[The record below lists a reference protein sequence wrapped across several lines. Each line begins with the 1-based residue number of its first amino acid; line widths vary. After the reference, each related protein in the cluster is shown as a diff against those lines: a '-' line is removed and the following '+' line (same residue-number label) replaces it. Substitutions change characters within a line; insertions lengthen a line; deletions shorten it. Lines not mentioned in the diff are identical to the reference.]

1 MKLSMLVAR
10 YDRSAPLLDGEVSI
24 PGIELEVT
32 ADNDDTRRQRAGL
45 SGRFDVWEAYAGRY
59 LLDREAGWRDYVAI
73 PVFPKRA
80 FRHGSIY
87 IRRDGS
93 VSGPVALR
101 GRRVGVQHWSTTAA
115 IWAKGIL
122 AEEHGVDLDSIDWI
136 QTSPDE
142 LPWNR
147 PVWLRLDQ
155 APVGSD
161 LATLLREGT
170 IDAAITSQAWVPYEH
185 PDFTFL
191 LPDYPDRE
199 RAYFRQTG
207 IFPIMHVL
215 LVRSAI
221 LDADPSVGPRLFA
234 AWTEAK
240 ERCYERMERECLVV
254 SSMWFQGLLEEER
267 TATGARDTYPYGLR
281 RSRHEFAKLIDLAVA
296 QGLLP
301 AARPVEAYFHPATL
315 EL

>member
-1 MKLSMLVAR
+1 MLVGR
-10 YDRSAPLLDGEVSI
+10 YDRTAALLDGQVSI

-32 ADNDDTRRQRAGL
+32 ADNDDPRRQRAGL
-45 SGRFDVWEAYAGRY
+45 SGRYDVWEAYAGRY
-59 LLDREAGWRDYVAI
+59 LLDREAGRRDYVAI
-73 PVFPKRA
+73 PVFPKRT
-80 FRHGSIY
+80 FRHGSMY
-87 IRRDGS
+87 VRRDG
-93 VSGPVALR
+93 VISGPVALR

-122 AEEHGVDLDSIDWI
+122 AEEHGVDLSSIDWI
-136 QTSPDE
+136 QT
-142 LPWNR
+142 LPEEGLWRR
-147 PVWLRLDQ
+147 PAWLRLAQ
-155 APVGSD
+155 APAGAD
-161 LATLLREGT
+161 LATLLRDGA
-170 IDAAITSQAWVPYEH
+170 IDIAITSQAWVPYEH
-185 PDFTFL
+185 PDLAFL
-191 LPDYPDRE
+191 LPDYADRE

-240 ERCYERMERECLVV
+240 ERCFERMERERLVV

-267 TATGARDTYPYGLR
+267 TAAGTRDTYPYGLR

-301 AARPVEAYFHPATL
+301 AARPVEAYFQPATL

>member
-1 MKLSMLVAR
+1 MLVGR
-10 YDRSAPLLDGEVSI
+10 YDRTAALLDGEVSI

-32 ADNDDTRRQRAGL
+32 ADNDDPRRQRAGL
-45 SGRFDVWEAYAGRY
+45 SGRYDVWEAYAGRY

-73 PVFPKRA
+73 PVFPKRT
-80 FRHGSIY
+80 FRHGSMY
-87 IRRDGS
+87 VRRDGS
-93 VSGPVALR
+93 VPRPEALH

-122 AEEHGVDLDSIDWI
+122 TDEHALDLGSIDWV

-142 LPWNR
+142 RPWQR
-147 PVWLRLDQ
+147 PDWLRLGQ
-155 APVGSD
+155 APAGAD
-161 LATLLREGT
+161 LASLLREGVV
-170 IDAAITSQAWVPYEH
+170 DAAITSQAWVPYEH
-185 PDFTFL
+185 PDLAFL
-191 LPDYPDRE
+191 LPDYAVRE
-199 RAYFRQTG
+199 RAYFRRTS

-215 LVRSAI
+215 LVRAAI

-240 ERCYERMERECLVV
+240 DRCYERMERERLVT

-267 TATGARDTYPYGLR
+267 MAVGARDTYPYGFQ
-281 RSRHEFAKLIDLAVA
+281 RSRHEVAKLIGLAVD

-301 AARPVEAYFHPATL
+301 VARPAETYFHPATL
-315 EL
+315 AL

>member
-1 MKLSMLVAR
+1 MLVAR
-10 YDRSAPLLDGEVSI
+10 YDRSAPLIDGEVSI

-32 ADNDDTRRQRAGL
+32 ADNDDPRRQCAGL

-59 LLDREAGWRDYVAI
+59 LLDHEAGRRDYVAI
-73 PVFPKRA
+73 PVFPKRT
-80 FRHGSIY
+80 FRHGSMY
-87 IRRDGS
+87 VRRDGS

-122 AEEHGVDLDSIDWI
+122 AEEHGVDLGSIDWI

-142 LPWNR
+142 RPWHR
-147 PVWLRLDQ
+147 PAWLRLDQ
-155 APVGSD
+155 APPGAG
-161 LATLLREGT
+161 LETLLREGT
-170 IDAAITSQAWVPYEH
+170 IDAAITSEAWVPYEH

-191 LPDYPDRE
+191 LPDYADRE
-199 RAYFRQTG
+199 RAYFGRTR

-215 LVRSAI
+215 LVRAAI

-240 ERCYERMERECLVV
+240 ERCFERMERERLVV
-254 SSMWFQGLLEEER
+254 SSMWFQSLLEEER
-267 TATGARDTYPYGLR
+267 TAAGTRDTYPYGLH
-281 RSRHEFAKLIDLAVA
+281 RSRDALAKLIDLAVL

-301 AARPVEAYFHPATL
+301 VARPIETYFHPAAL